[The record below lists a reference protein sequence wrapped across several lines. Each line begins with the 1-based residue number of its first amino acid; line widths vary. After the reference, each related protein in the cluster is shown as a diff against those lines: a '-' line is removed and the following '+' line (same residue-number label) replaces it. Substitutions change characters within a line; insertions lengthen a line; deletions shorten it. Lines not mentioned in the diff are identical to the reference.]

1 MKKYLITPVLVCL
14 FLVGCSSED
23 GSHNHSLLE
32 HDHDH
37 DHGLLDSHDV
47 VLEEEVVS
55 NKTLVERFE
64 LVKLGMTFEE
74 VKFVM
79 GFPDIITWE
88 DFKVDPTRVGLNKLL
103 VWEYS
108 LDPDGEILFG
118 KNPRGSYTKRINRL
132 QVGFFHLNHDL
143 MVLYRT
149 EIVNQHGNKIE

>member
-1 MKKYLITPVLVCL
+1 MKKYLITPVLVCF

-23 GSHNHSLLE
+23 GSHNH
-32 HDHDH
+32 DH
-37 DHGLLDSHDV
+37 DHGLLHSHDV

-79 GFPDIITWE
+79 GFPDIITYQ
-88 DFKVDPTRVGLNKLL
+88 DIRVDLTRVDLTKLL

-118 KNPRGSYTKRINRL
+118 INPRGRTNRINRL
-132 QVGFFHLNHDL
+132 QVGFSRGYDL
-143 MVLYRT
+143 TVLYRT
-149 EIVNQHGNKIE
+149 EIVLPTWE